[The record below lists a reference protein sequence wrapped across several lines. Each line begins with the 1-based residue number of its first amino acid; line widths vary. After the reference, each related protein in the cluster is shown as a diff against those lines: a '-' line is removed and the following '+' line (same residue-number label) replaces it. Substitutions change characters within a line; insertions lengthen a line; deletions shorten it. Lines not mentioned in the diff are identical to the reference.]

1 MMNERAGKTL
11 RNDDAKGS
19 IILLLTAFIW
29 GFCLVGQATGME
41 VMGPLSFSA
50 VRLTLGGVSMLPLVL
65 ILDRRKLAKNPEFD
79 LWGEYRACFRAAVI
93 CAPVIWITIL
103 LQQYGLLYTSVGK
116 CAFVTA
122 FYIFLVPLFGIP
134 LGRRVSAKMWT
145 AVVMAM
151 AGLYLITMHGGIEKV
166 NIGDMICLCAAVTYS
181 IDIHMI
187 ETFAAKVDKV
197 KMSMI
202 QFTFCGLFSFVGA
215 FIFEPGQITWEHCV
229 YSAVP
234 ILVTGIVSCAVGFTL
249 QMIGQIYTGAAKAS
263 LLLSSETLFS
273 LLAGMIFLG
282 ERMIAVEY
290 AGCAVMAVAILMS
303 FRE

>member
-1 MMNERAGKTL
+1 MANLQNKVKS
-11 RNDDAKGS
+11 DDAKGS
-19 IILLLTAFIW
+19 LILFLTAFIW

-65 ILDRRKLAKNPEFD
+65 ILDRRKVRRNPDFD
-79 LWGEYRACFRAAVI
+79 LKADWKASGKAAAI
-93 CAPVIWITIL
+93 CAPVIWVTIM

-134 LGRRVSAKMWT
+134 LGRKVSGKMWA
-145 AVVMAM
+145 AVGLAM

-181 IDIHMI
+181 VDIHMI
-187 ETFAAKVDKV
+187 ETFAARVDKI
-197 KMSMI
+197 KMSCI
-202 QFTFCGLFSFVGA
+202 QFTLCGLLSYIGA
-215 FIFEPGQITWEHCV
+215 VIFEPGQITWAHCV
-229 YSAVP
+229 YSMVP

-249 QMIGQIYTGAAKAS
+249 QMIGQIYTGPSKAS
-263 LLLSSETLFS
+263 LILSSETLFS

-282 ERMIAVEY
+282 ESMVLPEY
-290 AGCAVMAVAILMS
+290 CGCAVMSAAILMAVRS
-303 FRE
+303 